1 MHTYNKADNLSQT
14 TTLWIEEI
22 NRVVWFLS
30 FSAAD
35 LNQEEDQQNGWD
47 RFVSS
52 VTARYNVA
60 QLVEKV
66 RAMAEFTFDFI
77 SLLIVAS

>member
-1 MHTYNKADNLSQT
+1 MTQD
-14 TTLWIEEI
+14 
-22 NRVVWFLS
+22 
-30 FSAAD
+30 D
-35 LNQEEDQQNGWD
+35 PQNGWE

-66 RAMAEFTFDFI
+66 RSMAEFTFDFI

>member
-1 MHTYNKADNLSQT
+1 MS
-14 TTLWIEEI
+14 
-22 NRVVWFLS
+22 LS

-35 LNQEEDQQNGWD
+35 LNQEDQQNGWD

>member
-1 MHTYNKADNLSQT
+1 MDTYNKADNLSQT

-30 FSAAD
+30 FSSAD

>member
-1 MHTYNKADNLSQT
+1 MFVFIS
-14 TTLWIEEI
+14 
-22 NRVVWFLS
+22 S
-30 FSAAD
+30 FSAGD
-35 LNQEEDQQNGWD
+35 FDQQDDPQNGWN

-66 RAMAEFTFDFI
+66 RAMADFTFDFI

>member
-1 MHTYNKADNLSQT
+1 MPVPLIPEGLLLT
-14 TTLWIEEI
+14 TP
-22 NRVVWFLS
+22 S
-30 FSAAD
+30 PPFSAGD
-35 LNQEEDQQNGWD
+35 LAQHEDQQNGWV

>member
-1 MHTYNKADNLSQT
+1 MLIRLYAGPFDSRGTVTNHS
-14 TTLWIEEI
+14 
-22 NRVVWFLS
+22 VS
-30 FSAAD
+30 PFSAGD
-35 LNQEEDQQNGWD
+35 LAQHEDQQNGWV

>member
-1 MHTYNKADNLSQT
+1 MPTHLFLFSSTSSSATTATELLS
-14 TTLWIEEI
+14 
-22 NRVVWFLS
+22 
-30 FSAAD
+30 AGD
-35 LNQEEDQQNGWD
+35 LDQQEDQQNGWD

-66 RAMAEFTFDFI
+66 RSMAEFTFDFI